1 MNECYF
7 DKFIIKINHQQNH
20 TIIVYAQ
27 TEKLDFQIKFR
38 KTPNFKTAT
47 LNKVIFPKCGW
58 GKLWG
63 RQDMGM

>member
-47 LNKVIFPKCGW
+47 LNKVIFPKCG
-58 GKLWG
+58 
-63 RQDMGM
+63 